1 MAYDEENKILE
12 NRIKIIEEERKHY
25 MEEIEKSKEEA
36 MELIK
41 KKELIEKQNGRLKE
55 EASRQAEQV
64 IDFGKK
70 LGIYLVD
77 Y

>member
-1 MAYDEENKILE
+1 
-12 NRIKIIEEERKHY
+12 
-25 MEEIEKSKEEA
+25 